1 MNNFTNDRKKFTA
14 RPGLYRVWVP
24 LHNDG
29 KAPLI
34 SIWIDPTMTAF
45 ERQQSHEGIR
55 PSGVRDGEVAEE
67 IEDSR
72 RWGLYCSGSG
82 CQSGDEFSRRYRLT
96 GSCAA

>member
-1 MNNFTNDRKKFTA
+1 MNNFTNDYKKFAA

-34 SIWIDPTMTAF
+34 SIWIDPTMRAL
-45 ERQQSHEGIR
+45 ERQLSHEGIG
-55 PSGVRDGEVAEE
+55 PSSVNDGEVAEE

-82 CQSGDEFSRRYRLT
+82 CQNGDEFTRSRRLT